1 MDHWRLIFNSQPIE
15 EDFGSNR
22 FAEINNAASHHGAD
36 H

>member
-1 MDHWRLIFNSQPIE
+1 MDHWRLIFNSQPI

-22 FAEINNAASHHGAD
+22 FAEINNAASHHGAN